1 MTTLR
6 TIIVDDERLARQ
18 KVRTMLAAHP
28 DIELIAECRN
38 GAEAVETIRTERPQL
53 VFLDVQMPGLDG
65 FDVLREVG
73 AENVPSVVFVT
84 AHDQY
89 AVKAFD
95 VHAIDY
101 LLKPFDRKRFE
112 ISLERARRE
121 LQQGDHHACAEKI
134 AALIRDLSGSYPHA
148 DRLVVRSEGRIFF
161 IRTEDIDWIEGAD
174 NYARLHVKRD
184 GHLIRET
191 LGSLEARL
199 DPRKFIRVHRS
210 AIVNVDRIEEI
221 KTLFHGEQTIV
232 LRDGTEIHFGRKFR
246 NRLDGLLR

>member
-1 MTTLR
+1 MTPLR

-18 KVRTMLAAHP
+18 KVRTMLASHP
-28 DIELIAECRN
+28 DIELIGECRN
-38 GAEAVETIRTERPQL
+38 GAEAVETIRAERPQL

-65 FDVLREVG
+65 FDVLRQVG
-73 AENVPSVVFVT
+73 AESVPSVIFVT

-89 AVKAFD
+89 AVKAFE

-101 LLKPFDRKRFE
+101 LLKPFDRGRFE
-112 ISLERARRE
+112 VSLARARRE

-134 AALIRDLSGSYPHA
+134 AALIRDLSGSHPHA
-148 DRLVVRSEGRIFF
+148 DRLMVRGEGRIYFV
-161 IRTEDIDWIEGAD
+161 RTEDIDWIEGAD

-191 LGSLEARL
+191 LSSLEARL

-210 AIVNVDRIEEI
+210 AIVNVDRIAEI

-232 LRDGTEIHFGRKFR
+232 LRDATEIPFGRKFR
-246 NRLDGLLR
+246 HRLDGLL

>member
-1 MTTLR
+1 MSTVR
-6 TIIVDDERLARQ
+6 AIIVDDERLGRQ

-38 GAEAVETIRTERPQL
+38 GAEAVETIRAERPQL

-73 AENVPSVVFVT
+73 PESIPSVIFVT

-89 AVKAFD
+89 AVKAFE

-101 LLKPFDRKRFE
+101 LLKPFDRRRFE
-112 ISLERARRE
+112 VSLERARRE

-134 AALIRDLSGSYPHA
+134 AALIRDLSESHPHA
-148 DRLVVRSEGRIFF
+148 DRLMVRGDGRIFF
-161 IRTEDIDWIEGAD
+161 IRTDDIDWIEGAD

-184 GHLIRET
+184 SHLIRET

-210 AIVNVDRIEEI
+210 AIVNVDRIGEI

-232 LRDGTEIHFGRKFR
+232 LRDGTEIAFGRKFR
-246 NRLDGLLR
+246 GRLEGIL